1 MKTKILTVALILGL
15 ISCKKVDEEKP
26 VISIETPANNQH
38 FEPGNTIDLK
48 GKITDNEALSQVK
61 IDMHSGDGHIHKS
74 TKSIFDFEEI
84 IDIEGKEYA
93 LSLPINI
100 PVDADTGLYHLI
112 IEVTD
117 AEGNEAEFIEL
128 DLEIHEH

>member
-1 MKTKILTVALILGL
+1 MKTRILTVALILGL
-15 ISCKKVDEEKP
+15 TSCKKVDEEKP

-38 FEPGNTIDLK
+38 FEPGKTIDLK

-84 IDIEGKEYA
+84 IDIEGKGGYTKKEKNERI
-93 LSLPINI
+93 LKHNKIMR
-100 PVDADTGLYHLI
+100 T
-112 IEVTD
+112 IESITKRK
-117 AEGNEAEFIEL
+117 
-128 DLEIHEH
+128 